1 MSNTTNPLK
10 INGNMNKSTY
20 STVTSDNQRKMKNK
34 GRQIKLIIMYTISDS
49 TSRNNCFTYTG
60 LFFVL
65 IPDPYEMK

>member
-10 INGNMNKSTY
+10 INGNMNKSAY

-49 TSRNNCFTYTG
+49 TSRNNCFTYTR